1 MTTTFPHRRCTMT
14 QAEKVKELYET
25 LKPKCEKEGLN
36 LAVEVRKALDKFL
49 KENPELDRQWAMNGQ

>member
-1 MTTTFPHRRCTMT
+1 MT

-49 KENPELDRQWAMNGQ
+49 KEHPELEEQWALESQA

>member
-1 MTTTFPHRRCTMT
+1 MT

-36 LAVEVRKALDKFL
+36 LAVEVRKALDRFL
-49 KENPELDRQWAMNGQ
+49 KENPELEEQWGKESVSP